1 VNLLR
6 HRLRGPADEGSIL
19 LALFALM
26 VVTGLLTVGLATIV
40 NAHVLARHD
49 TAFEAA
55 LAGAE
60 KGMDELIAQV
70 KASPTSSSFT
80 PVNGTAG
87 GVTYQASATPSGSTW
102 LIDAAG
108 TSTVQGRTVTRHIQS
123 TVSIS
128 PLLDVPLFGETSV
141 DLGSP
146 SAIDRYDSATS
157 SDVCASTGNQTTML
171 TSNPQMCHPVT
182 PQYGDLATDG
192 TLTLDSADLPK
203 IGAADI
209 DNAPAAGSTDPT
221 ATDPTATG
229 RCGGDPGVCAA
240 VGGQV
245 HVNRER
251 LEYPL
256 SGLCA
261 NGIGGGATAFDG
273 STVLAANTVYS
284 FSDVTLNANAIA
296 DLGNVTNSRIV
307 ICFDGTLTMPPLVP
321 LNSTPAPGHPLTLDP
336 RPPASLLLIS
346 TDKDGPG
353 PVVNFGAGLPGET
366 AVSAVVYAPNAR
378 CNSTGHVD
386 VYGVLIC
393 KSVTAP
399 GGLDVHYDVQVGTFG
414 DSTFDRSVTVS
425 HWHEI
430 T

>member
-1 VNLLR
+1 MNLLR
-6 HRLRGPADEGSIL
+6 RRLRGPSDEGSIL

-70 KASPTSSSFT
+70 KASPTSSTFA
-80 PVNGTAG
+80 PVSGTTSN
-87 GVTYQASATPSGSTW
+87 GVTYQASTTPSGSTW
-102 LIDAAG
+102 LVDAKG
-108 TSTVQGRTVTRHIQS
+108 TATVQGRTVTRHIQA
-123 TVSIS
+123 TVSIA
-128 PLLDVPLFGETSV
+128 PLLNVPLFGETSV
-141 DLGSP
+141 SLDSP

-157 SDVCASTGNQTTML
+157 SDVCASDGGQTSML
-171 TSNPQMCHPVT
+171 TSNPHMCHPGT

-192 TLTLDSADLPK
+192 TLNIKSADLPK
-203 IGAADI
+203 IGEADI

-221 ATDPTATG
+221 ATG
-229 RCGGDPGVCAA
+229 RCGGDSGVCSAI
-240 VGGQV
+240 GGQV
-245 HVNRER
+245 QVNQER

-256 SGLCA
+256 SSLCS

-273 STVLAANTVYS
+273 STVLATNTVYS

-296 DLGNVTNSRIV
+296 DLGNVSNSRIV
-307 ICFDGTLTMPPLVP
+307 ICFNGTLTLPPLVP
-321 LNSTPAPGHPLTLDP
+321 LNSTPAPGHPLTLNP
-336 RPPASLLLIS
+336 RPPTSLLLIS
-346 TDKDGPG
+346 TATGG
-353 PVVNFGAGLPGET
+353 AAPVVNFGGGLPGET
-366 AVSAVVYAPNAR
+366 AVSAVIYAPNAT
-378 CNSTGHVD
+378 CNGTGHVD

-393 KSVTAP
+393 KSVTTP
-399 GGLDVHYDVQVGTFG
+399 SGLDVHYDTQIGTFG

-430 T
+430 S